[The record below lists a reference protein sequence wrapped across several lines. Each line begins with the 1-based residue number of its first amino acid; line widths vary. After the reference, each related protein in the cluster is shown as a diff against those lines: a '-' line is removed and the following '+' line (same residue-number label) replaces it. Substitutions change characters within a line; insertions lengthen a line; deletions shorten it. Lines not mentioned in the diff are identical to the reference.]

1 LVLAAFSSLR
11 LVVRKRTMSF
21 LGPSDQGAV
30 TENLIVLDSPRTRH
44 DRGVEHGLVLDLV
57 GADAIVK

>member
-1 LVLAAFSSLR
+1 
-11 LVVRKRTMSF
+11 MSF

-57 GADAIVK
+57 VADAIVK